1 MSLSTARAYIP
12 TLPGMRIRVPIAVI
26 GALLFTIA
34 SGLVASG
41 SAAAQPLLPTPDPD
55 PFYAAPADIADHRPG
70 DVLGVRA
77 MPALAIFPDTDI
89 TLIKF
94 RSTSSEGKPIAATTT
109 VLSPRNR
116 RPDAPLLSLQQIIN
130 GLGAQCA
137 VSRVLYTTDPNLQVR
152 EAPGWNILLQ
162 RGWTVALP
170 DHLGPRFAYG
180 AAKLGGQITLD
191 GIRAAQHVSA
201 LQVEHSPVAM
211 TGYSGGGM
219 ATAWAAALAASYAPD
234 LRIAGAAMGGVPM
247 NLVSMLETLG
257 LNRHPVFGLAL
268 AAGLGL
274 EREYPDRFPLTDQLN
289 DRGLAIRD
297 KLLNSCTN
305 DILTAGAGQGALDI
319 AKTTVMTGDVTARS
333 VVEENSLEL
342 FQGVPNMPVF
352 EWHSP
357 IDGLIP
363 VDAIVDTIHRYCA
376 AGTQVWSEQEPVP
389 DHLTAAVLGLP
400 AALNWLD
407 ARFRGDPAPTN
418 C

>member
-1 MSLSTARAYIP
+1 
-12 TLPGMRIRVPIAVI
+12 MRIRVPIAAVA
-26 GALLFTIA
+26 ALLVT
-34 SGLVASG
+34 VATG

-55 PFYAAPADIADHRPG
+55 PFYATPSDLAGRQPG
-70 DVLGVRA
+70 EVLATRA
-77 MPALAIFPDTDI
+77 MPALPSFPDTDI

-94 RSTSSEGKPIAATTT
+94 RSTDSTGHPIAATTT
-109 VLSPRNR
+109 VLSPRDR
-116 RPDAPLLSLQQIIN
+116 KPDAPVLSLQQIIN

-137 VSRVLYTTDPNLQVR
+137 VSRVLYTTDPNLMIR
-152 EAPGWNILLQ
+152 EAPAWNTVLK

-191 GIRAAQHVSA
+191 GLRAIQRVPD
-201 LQVEHSPVAM
+201 LRVEHSPLAM
-211 TGYSGGGM
+211 AGYSGGGM

-257 LNRHPVFGLAL
+257 MNRHPAFGLAL

-274 EREYPDRFPLTDQLN
+274 EREYPDRFPISDQLN

-305 DILTAGAGQGALDI
+305 DILAAGAGQGALDI
-319 AKTTVMTGDVTARS
+319 AKTTVMTDDPQARS
-333 VVEENSLEL
+333 VVAENSLEL
-342 FQGVPNMPVF
+342 YSGVPNMPVF

-357 IDGLIP
+357 IDGLVP
-363 VDAIVDTIHRYCA
+363 VDAVVNTIHRYCA
-376 AGTQVWSEQEPVP
+376 AGAKVWTEQEPVP
-389 DHLTAAVLGLP
+389 DHLTAAVLGVP
-400 AALNWLD
+400 AAYGWLD
-407 ARFRGDPAPTN
+407 ARLRGEPAPTN

>member
-1 MSLSTARAYIP
+1 
-12 TLPGMRIRVPIAVI
+12 MRIRVPIAAVA
-26 GALLFTIA
+26 ALLVT
-34 SGLVASG
+34 VATG

-55 PFYAAPADIADHRPG
+55 PFYATPSDLAGHQPG
-70 DVLGVRA
+70 EVLATRA
-77 MPALAIFPDTDI
+77 MPALPSFPDTDI

-94 RSTSSEGKPIAATTT
+94 RSTDSTGHPIAATTT
-109 VLSPRNR
+109 VLSPRGR
-116 RPDAPLLSLQQIIN
+116 KPDAPVLSLQQIIN

-137 VSRVLYTTDPNLQVR
+137 VSRVLYTTDPNLMIR
-152 EAPGWNILLQ
+152 EAPAWNTVLK

-191 GIRAAQHVSA
+191 GLRAIQRVPD
-201 LQVEHSPVAM
+201 LRVEHSPLAM
-211 TGYSGGGM
+211 AGYSGGGM

-257 LNRHPVFGLAL
+257 MNRHPAFGLAL

-274 EREYPDRFPLTDQLN
+274 EREYPDRFPISDQLN

-305 DILTAGAGQGALDI
+305 DILAAGAGQGALDI
-319 AKTTVMTGDVTARS
+319 AKTTVMTDDPQARS
-333 VVEENSLEL
+333 VVAENSLEL
-342 FQGVPNMPVF
+342 YSGVPNMPVF

-357 IDGLIP
+357 IDGLVP
-363 VDAIVDTIHRYCA
+363 VDAVVNTIHRYCA
-376 AGTQVWSEQEPVP
+376 AGAKVWTEQEPVP
-389 DHLTAAVLGLP
+389 DHLTAAVLGVP
-400 AALNWLD
+400 AAYGWLD
-407 ARFRGDPAPTN
+407 ARLRGEPAPTN